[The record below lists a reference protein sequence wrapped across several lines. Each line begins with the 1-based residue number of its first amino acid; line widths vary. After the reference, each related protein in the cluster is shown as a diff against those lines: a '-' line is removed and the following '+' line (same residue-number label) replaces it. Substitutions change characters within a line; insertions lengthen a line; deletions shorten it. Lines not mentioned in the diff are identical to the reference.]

1 MSIQSIELWGHWGA
15 PNPWKVCMILEELQ
29 LPYKIHYKEFT
40 DTKTEDYLE
49 INPNGRLPTIKDP
62 NSGLTLWESGAII
75 QYLVDRYDTE
85 GKISCKSFPEKYL
98 TQQWLAFQISGQ
110 GPYFGQ
116 ATWFARF
123 HAEKIPSAID
133 RYVNEIFR
141 VTGVL
146 DKALKA
152 NSTGWLVGDKVT
164 YADLSFIT
172 WSSVAE
178 GLVKQLGKWEGF
190 EERFPTYTGWL
201 AAMRRL
207 DSVKKVEEQMA
218 KGRAANGL

>member
-1 MSIQSIELWGHWGA
+1 MSIQPIELWGHWGA
-15 PNPWKVCMILEELQ
+15 PNPWKVCMVLEELRLQ
-29 LPYKIHYKEFT
+29 YKVHYKELT
-40 DTKTEDYLE
+40 ETKTEDYLE
-49 INPNGRLPTIKDP
+49 INPNGRLPAIKDP

-75 QYLVDRYDTE
+75 QYLVDQYDTE
-85 GKISCKSFPEKYL
+85 GKISYKSFPRKYL

-123 HAEKIPSAID
+123 HAERIPSAID

-146 DKALKA
+146 DKALQD
-152 NSTGWLVGDKVT
+152 NGTGWLVGDKMT

-178 GLVKQLGKWEGF
+178 GLLKQLGKWENF
-190 EERFPTYTGWL
+190 EERFPVYTKWL

-207 DSVKKVEEQMA
+207 DSVKKVEEQVA